1 MLTVEKVIILK
12 SVAIFHALPE
22 EHLVE
27 LAGILRQRE
36 AHAGELIIREGDLGT
51 SLFVIVDGRVR
62 VHRGEREIAQ
72 LGTRD
77 VFGELAALDPEPRS
91 ASITA
96 LEDTMLFELEG
107 EALYE
112 LMADHV
118 EAARGIIRVLCGRLR
133 SETARGP
140 G

>member
-1 MLTVEKVIILK
+1 MLTLEKVIVLK
-12 SVAIFHALPE
+12 SVEIFRALPE

-27 LAGILRQRE
+27 LAGILHARE
-36 AHAGELIIREGDLGT
+36 VHAGETIIREGELGT

-62 VHRGEREIAQ
+62 VHRHEKEIAV
-72 LGTRD
+72 LGSRE

-96 LEDTMLFELEG
+96 LDDTFLFELDG
-107 EALYE
+107 DALYE

-118 EAARGIIRVLCGRLR
+118 EAVRAIIKVLCRRLR
-133 SETARGP
+133 SELSKGY
-140 G
+140 